1 MSDSEAPPTK
11 RARSICADTEE
22 ESPLEVF
29 SKDILSNPE
38 KYATAYSEAKPYSHG
53 LLKGL
58 FVDGF
63 AGE

>member
-11 RARSICADTEE
+11 RARSTCDAE

-38 KYATAYSEAKPYSHG
+38 KYAAAYSEAKPYSHG
-53 LLKGL
+53 LLQGL

>member
-1 MSDSEAPPTK
+1 MPDSEAPPTK
-11 RARSICADTEE
+11 RARSTCDAEE

-38 KYATAYSEAKPYSHG
+38 KYAAAYSEAKPYSHG
-53 LLKGL
+53 LLQGL